1 MEQPAIGPQDEPDI
15 IDLSGQS
22 DFALFE
28 SLYPKLRSF
37 AAVVADLDMDP
48 DDLVQDALAATLARH
63 ELHELDQPAAYLKRA
78 ILNGASNKRTR
89 AGLFGRL
96 IPRLS
101 SPTSTEDHYPSD
113 LSILDQLTP
122 IDRALVY
129 SADVDGLPHAEI
141 AAELGLT
148 SSAVRK
154 RLSRARNQLR
164 RSLGINIASLP
175 GGST

>member
-1 MEQPAIGPQDEPDI
+1 MGQDGEPAIFDEPGK
-15 IDLSGQS
+15 SE
-22 DFALFE
+22 FALFE

-37 AAVVADLDMDP
+37 AAVVADLDIDP

-89 AGLFGRL
+89 AGRFSRL
-96 IPRLS
+96 LPRLAS
-101 SPTSTEDHYPSD
+101 ETSTEDVYPSD
-113 LSILDQLTP
+113 LSILDGLTP
-122 IDRALVY
+122 IDRALIY
-129 SADVDGLPHAEI
+129 SADVDGLPHDKI

-148 SSAVRK
+148 PAAVRK

-164 RSLGINIASLP
+164 QSLGTNITSLP
-175 GGST
+175 GGKA